1 MLITITSWLCF
12 DLRMTWEDT
21 LNDVDTLVHLHLF
34 VSFLYILVGAPISLQ
49 SYAQVTVALNMPPV
63 ATQQAISL
71 LRVLRE
77 CISMNLY

>member
-1 MLITITSWLCF
+1 MA
-12 DLRMTWEDT
+12 WEDT
-21 LNDVDTLVHLHLF
+21 WNDVDTLVHFHLF
-34 VSFLYILVGAPISLQ
+34 VSSLNILVGAPISLH
-49 SYAQVTVALNMPPV
+49 SHAHVTVALNMPPV